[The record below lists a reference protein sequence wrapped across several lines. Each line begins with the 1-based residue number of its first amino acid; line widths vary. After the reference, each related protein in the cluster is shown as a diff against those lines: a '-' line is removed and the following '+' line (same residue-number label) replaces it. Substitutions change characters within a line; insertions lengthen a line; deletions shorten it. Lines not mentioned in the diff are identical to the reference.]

1 MAKRTA
7 KSIQQLIKEARLQ
20 IIKIEDKLRVQTY
33 LETMP
38 EYDPVYKYCYSISN
52 YSIPYQS
59 QSVAAWL
66 QAVAQHMHKRKPGHG
81 GEENFAFVVDIP
93 QLNSEVAIDAWLAW
107 IAADLKKRAKSRIRI
122 QHERQSTVGT

>member
-38 EYDPVYKYCYSISN
+38 EHGPLYQYCYTTSN

-81 GEENFAFVVDIP
+81 GEENFVLVVDIP
-93 QLNSEVAIDAWLAW
+93 RLNSEVEVNGWCDW
-107 IAADLKKRAKSRIRI
+107 ITADLKKRAKSRIRI

>member
-20 IIKIEDKLRVQTY
+20 IKKIEDKLHVQTY

-38 EYDPVYKYCYSISN
+38 EHGPVYKYCYSTSN

-66 QAVAQHMHKRKPGHG
+66 QAVAQHMHKRKPGHS
-81 GEENFAFVVDIP
+81 GEENFVLVVDIP
-93 QLNSEVAIDAWLAW
+93 RLNSEVAVDAWLAW
-107 IAADLKKRAKSRIRI
+107 ITEDLKKRAKSRIRI